1 MQANILGQLEIAG
14 TEYSEGF
21 VAVPGTRARIETFP
35 EFVPTVTATAI
46 NVDSPYVH
54 VVLNEET
61 FLDAT
66 VQLIPLGQ
74 QPLGRLSPT
83 ELPSGQL
90 AEGLRKPVR
99 GRFLHIT
106 DFHPDRLYKPGT
118 SIDRSCHR
126 GKGPAGY
133 FGAEGTDCDSAL
145 SLVNETYRW
154 IEENLKDEID
164 FVIWTGDSVRH
175 DNDEKLPRTAD
186 EILDLNAFLSQKWI
200 SIFGEEG
207 VSGTSNGVPKMSIP
221 VIPTFGNNDIM
232 PHNIF
237 NKGPNKWT
245 KRFAEIWD
253 QFIPEDQRHTFVEGG
268 WFTTEVIPGRLAVIS
283 LNTMYF
289 FDSNSAVDGCN
300 AKSEPGYEH
309 MEWLRVQLKILRSRN
324 MKAILMGHVPPARSS
339 EKKNWDETC
348 WQKYTLWMHQYRDIV
363 VGSFYGHMNI
373 DHFMLQD
380 SNKVDIDS
388 NVNGKLSI
396 SSKTDYLQSLR
407 NQWSSLPSP
416 PSDIFKELDFISNLG
431 DISPEVGTN
440 KKGKKKKKK
449 QKFLDK
455 IGGPWA
461 ERYSVSL
468 VSPSL
473 VPNFFPSLRV
483 IDYNTTGLDVTHGVD
498 LFGREV
504 DDTTFE
510 LDHAAV
516 HPPETRNDSVIP
528 PEIQK
533 KKKKG
538 KDKKKK
544 PNFKV
549 PEPPSPTAPPGP
561 AYSNQA
567 FTMLGYTQ
575 YYSNLTKIHEQIAAG
590 KRGHDHRLD
599 YEIEYTTNDDVY
611 QMKDLTVRSFFQ
623 LAARIAEEGVEE
635 KHTSDANSQ
644 GAESASKQKKPAND
658 IWRVFLRRAFVGF
671 PVDDLDE

>member
-1 MQANILGQLEIAG
+1 MQSIFLLLGLFAD
-14 TEYSEGF
+14 
-21 VAVPGTRARIETFP
+21 
-35 EFVPTVTATAI
+35 AI
-46 NVDSPYVH
+46 S
-54 VVLNEET
+54 
-61 FLDAT
+61 AS
-66 VQLIPLGQ
+66 PLGQ
-74 QPLGRLSPT
+74 HPLGYPT
-83 ELPSGQL
+83 EPAGL

-118 SIDRSCHR
+118 SIDRSCHH
-126 GKGPAGY
+126 GNGHAGY
-133 FGAEGTDCDSAL
+133 FGAEGTDCDSPL
-145 SLVNETYRW
+145 SLVNETFRW

-164 FVIWTGDSVRH
+164 FVIWTGDSARH

-186 EILDLNAFLSQKWI
+186 EIMDLNAFLSQKWI
-200 SIFGEEG
+200 SIFSEEG
-207 VSGTSNGVPKMSIP
+207 VRETSNAVPKMSIP

-237 NKGPNKWT
+237 NEGPNKWT
-245 KRFAEIWD
+245 KRFAEIWG

-268 WFTTEVIPGRLAVIS
+268 WFTAEVVPGRLAVIS

-348 WQKYTLWMHQYRDIV
+348 WQKYTLWMHQYRDVV

-380 SNKVDIDS
+380 SNKVNIDS
-388 NVNGKLSI
+388 TADGKVSVR
-396 SSKTDYLQSLR
+396 SKTDYLESLR

-416 PSDIFKELDFISNLG
+416 PSGIFEELDSMSSLG
-431 DISPEVGTN
+431 DFSEVELA
-440 KKGKKKKKK
+440 KKDKRGKKKDKKK

-468 VSPSL
+468 VAPSL

-483 IDYNTTGLDVTHGVD
+483 IDYNITGLNGVAHGVD
-498 LFGREV
+498 LFTPKV

-510 LDHAAV
+510 LEDDAIDTPA
-516 HPPETRNDSVIP
+516 PSDDSLLS

-533 KKKKG
+533 KKKKNKG
-538 KDKKKK
+538 KKKK
-544 PNFKV
+544 PKFKV
-549 PEPPSPTAPPGP
+549 PEPPSSTAPPGP

-567 FTMLGYTQ
+567 FTLLGYTQ
-575 YYSNLTKIHEQIAAG
+575 YYSNLTKLHEQIAAG
-590 KRGHDHRLD
+590 ERGKNPRLD

-623 LAARIAEEGVEE
+623 LASRIAE
-635 KHTSDANSQ
+635 D
-644 GAESASKQKKPAND
+644 GAEQKQTDVNIPDASASAKKK
-658 IWRVFLRRAFVGF
+658 RRSQ
-671 PVDDLDE
+671 

>member
-1 MQANILGQLEIAG
+1 MQSIFLLLGLFADAISASPLE
-14 TEYSEGF
+14 
-21 VAVPGTRARIETFP
+21 
-35 EFVPTVTATAI
+35 
-46 NVDSPYVH
+46 
-54 VVLNEET
+54 
-61 FLDAT
+61 
-66 VQLIPLGQ
+66 Q
-74 QPLGRLSPT
+74 QSLGRISPT
-83 ELPSGQL
+83 ELPTGL
-90 AEGLRKPVR
+90 AEDLRKPVR

-126 GKGPAGY
+126 GNGPAGY
-133 FGAEGTDCDSAL
+133 FGGEGTECDSPL
-145 SLVNETYRW
+145 SLVNETFRW

-186 EILDLNAFLSQKWI
+186 EIMELNEFLSQKWV
-200 SIFGEEG
+200 SIFGAEEARE
-207 VSGTSNGVPKMSIP
+207 TTNAMPKMSIP

-237 NKGPNKWT
+237 NEGPNKWT
-245 KRFAEIWD
+245 KRFAEIWN

-268 WFTTEVIPGRLAVIS
+268 WFTAEVVPGRLAVIS

-339 EKKNWDETC
+339 EKRNWDETC
-348 WQKYTLWMHQYRDIV
+348 WQKYTLWMHQYRDVV

-380 SNKVDIDS
+380 SNKVNIDS
-388 NVNGKLSI
+388 QVDETVSI
-396 SSKTDYLQSLR
+396 NSKTDYLESLR

-416 PSDIFKELDFISNLG
+416 PSGIFEELDSMSDLG
-431 DISPEVGTN
+431 YLSSEVESA
-440 KKGKKKKKK
+440 KKEKRGKKKEKKK

-483 IDYNTTGLDVTHGVD
+483 IDYNITGLDDVAPGMN
-498 LFGREV
+498 LFTREV
-504 DDTTFE
+504 DDSTSAIDTE
-510 LDHAAV
+510 EYSD
-516 HPPETRNDSVIP
+516 DSSST

-533 KKKKG
+533 KKKKD

-544 PNFKV
+544 PKFKV
-549 PEPPSPTAPPGP
+549 PEPPSSTAPPGP

-567 FTMLGYTQ
+567 FTLLGYTQ
-575 YYSNLTKIHEQIAAG
+575 YYSNLTKLHEEIAAG
-590 KRGHDHRLD
+590 ELGEDPRID

-623 LAARIAEEGVEE
+623 LAARIAEEGAEE
-635 KHTSDANSQ
+635 KQTGDINSP
-644 GAESASKQKKPAND
+644 GADWSVAKKKRKKSTNHV
-658 IWRVFLRRAFVGF
+658 WRAFLRRAFVGF
-671 PVDDLDE
+671 EDHDLDE

>member
-1 MQANILGQLEIAG
+1 MQSIFLLLGLFADAISASPLE
-14 TEYSEGF
+14 
-21 VAVPGTRARIETFP
+21 
-35 EFVPTVTATAI
+35 
-46 NVDSPYVH
+46 
-54 VVLNEET
+54 
-61 FLDAT
+61 
-66 VQLIPLGQ
+66 Q
-74 QPLGRLSPT
+74 QPLGHIST
-83 ELPSGQL
+83 GL
-90 AEGLRKPVR
+90 AEGWRKPVR

-118 SIDRSCHR
+118 SIDRSCHH
-126 GKGPAGY
+126 GKGSAGY
-133 FGAEGTDCDSAL
+133 FGAEGTDCDSPL
-145 SLVNETYRW
+145 SLVNETFRW

-164 FVIWTGDSVRH
+164 FVIWTGDSARH

-186 EILDLNAFLSQKWI
+186 EIMELNAFLSQQWI
-200 SIFGEEG
+200 NIFGAEE
-207 VSGTSNGVPKMSIP
+207 VLGTSNAVPRMSIP

-237 NKGPNKWT
+237 NEGPNKWT

-268 WFTTEVIPGRLAVIS
+268 WFTTEVVPGRLAVIS

-339 EKKNWDETC
+339 EKKNWDDTC
-348 WQKYTLWMHQYRDIV
+348 WQKYTLWMHQYRDVV

-380 SNKVDIDS
+380 SNKVNIDS
-388 NVNGKLSI
+388 KADGKVSTR
-396 SSKTDYLQSLR
+396 SKTDYLESLR

-416 PSDIFKELDFISNLG
+416 PSGTFEELDSASNIG
-431 DISPEVGTN
+431 DLSQVKPA
-440 KKGKKKKKK
+440 KDKRGKKKDKKK

-468 VSPSL
+468 VAPSL

-483 IDYNTTGLDVTHGVD
+483 VDYNITGLNDVAHGVD
-498 LFGREV
+498 LFIREV
-504 DDTTFE
+504 DDATFGHDNDAIDTLE
-510 LDHAAV
+510 LSDNYLM
-516 HPPETRNDSVIP
+516 T

-533 KKKKG
+533 KKKN

-544 PNFKV
+544 PKFKV
-549 PEPPSPTAPPGP
+549 PEPPSSTAPPGP

-567 FTMLGYTQ
+567 FTLLGYTQ
-575 YYSNLTKIHEQIAAG
+575 YYSNLTKLHEQIAAG
-590 KRGHDHRLD
+590 ERGKNPRVD

-611 QMKDLTVRSFFQ
+611 RMKDLTVRSFFQ
-623 LAARIAEEGVEE
+623 LAARIADDGEE
-635 KHTSDANSQ
+635 KQTDNFKDPET
-644 GAESASKQKKPAND
+644 ESKKKKKKPND
-658 IWRVFLRRAFVGF
+658 IWRAFLRRAFVGF
-671 PVDDLDE
+671 EVYDLDE

>member
-1 MQANILGQLEIAG
+1 MQSIFLLLGLFAD
-14 TEYSEGF
+14 
-21 VAVPGTRARIETFP
+21 
-35 EFVPTVTATAI
+35 AI
-46 NVDSPYVH
+46 S
-54 VVLNEET
+54 
-61 FLDAT
+61 AS
-66 VQLIPLGQ
+66 PLGQ
-74 QPLGRLSPT
+74 QPLGHISPT
-83 ELPSGQL
+83 DVPGQL
-90 AEGLRKPVR
+90 VEGLRKPIH

-118 SIDRSCHR
+118 SIDRSCHH
-126 GKGPAGY
+126 GNGPAGY
-133 FGAEGTDCDSAL
+133 FGAEGTDCDSPL
-145 SLVNETYRW
+145 SLVNETFRW

-175 DNDEKLPRTAD
+175 DNDERLPRTAD
-186 EILDLNAFLSQKWI
+186 EIMEFNAFLSQKWI
-200 SIFGEEG
+200 SIFG
-207 VSGTSNGVPKMSIP
+207 SNAAPKIP

-237 NKGPNKWT
+237 NEGPNKWT
-245 KRFAEIWD
+245 RRFAEIWN

-268 WFTTEVIPGRLAVIS
+268 WFTTEVVPGRLAVIS

-339 EKKNWDETC
+339 EKKSWDETC
-348 WQKYTLWMHQYRDIV
+348 WQKYTLWMHQYRDVV

-380 SNKVDIDS
+380 SNKVKIDS
-388 NVNGKLSI
+388 KANGKVSI
-396 SSKTDYLQSLR
+396 NSKADYLQSLR
-407 NQWSSLPSP
+407 NQWSLLPSP
-416 PSDIFKELDFISNLG
+416 PSGLFEDLDSMSNFEEEDLSEVELA
-431 DISPEVGTN
+431 
-440 KKGKKKKKK
+440 KKDKRGKKKEKKK

-468 VSPSL
+468 VAPSL

-483 IDYNTTGLDVTHGVD
+483 VDYNVTGLDDVAHGAELLTD
-498 LFGREV
+498 EV
-504 DDTTFE
+504 DDTTFG
-510 LDHAAV
+510 LDRAAIDTW
-516 HPPETRNDSVIP
+516 ETSDDSLVA

-538 KDKKKK
+538 KGKKNK
-544 PNFKV
+544 PKFKV
-549 PEPPSPTAPPGP
+549 PEPPSSTAPPGP

-567 FTMLGYTQ
+567 FTLLSYTQ
-575 YYSNLTKIHEQIAAG
+575 YYSNLTKIHEQIATG
-590 KRGHDHRLD
+590 KRGDDPRID

-623 LAARIAEEGVEE
+623 LAARIGEEEAKAKQTDV
-635 KHTSDANSQ
+635 NSE
-644 GAESASKQKKPAND
+644 GADGSVAKKKPVNN
-658 IWRVFLRRAFVGF
+658 IWRAFLRRAYVGF

>member
-1 MQANILGQLEIAG
+1 MQSIFLLLGLFADAISASPLE
-14 TEYSEGF
+14 
-21 VAVPGTRARIETFP
+21 
-35 EFVPTVTATAI
+35 
-46 NVDSPYVH
+46 
-54 VVLNEET
+54 
-61 FLDAT
+61 
-66 VQLIPLGQ
+66 Q
-74 QPLGRLSPT
+74 QPLGHIST
-83 ELPSGQL
+83 GL

-106 DFHPDRLYKPGT
+106 DFHPDRLYNPGT

-126 GKGPAGY
+126 GNGPAGY
-133 FGAEGTDCDSAL
+133 FGAEGTDCDAPL
-145 SLVNETYRW
+145 SLVNETFRW

-164 FVIWTGDSVRH
+164 FVIWTGDSARH

-186 EILDLNAFLSQKWI
+186 EIMDLNAFLSQKWI
-200 SIFGEEG
+200 SIFGEEE
-207 VSGTSNGVPKMSIP
+207 VLQTSNAVPRMSIP

-237 NKGPNKWT
+237 NEGPNKWT
-245 KRFAEIWD
+245 KRFAEIWGD
-253 QFIPEDQRHTFVEGG
+253 FIPEDQRHTFVEGG
-268 WFTTEVIPGRLAVIS
+268 WFTTEVVPGRLAVIS

-380 SNKVDIDS
+380 SNKVNIDS
-388 NVNGKLSI
+388 QADGKVSI
-396 SSKTDYLQSLR
+396 RSKTDYLESLR

-416 PSDIFKELDFISNLG
+416 PSGTFEELDSASNFG
-431 DISPEVGTN
+431 DLSEI
-440 KKGKKKKKK
+440 KLAKDKRGKKKDKKK

-468 VSPSL
+468 VAPSL

-483 IDYNTTGLDVTHGVD
+483 VDYNITGLNDFAHGVD
-498 LFGREV
+498 LSPREV
-504 DDTTFE
+504 DDTTFGHDHDAIDTPE
-510 LDHAAV
+510 LRD
-516 HPPETRNDSVIP
+516 DSLIS

-533 KKKKG
+533 KE
-538 KDKKKK
+538 DKKKK
-544 PNFKV
+544 PKFKV
-549 PEPPSPTAPPGP
+549 PEPPSSTAPPGP

-567 FTMLGYTQ
+567 FTLLSYTQ
-575 YYSNLTKIHEQIAAG
+575 YYSNLTKIHEQIAAEES
-590 KRGHDHRLD
+590 KNPRVH

-611 QMKDLTVRSFFQ
+611 RMKDLTVRSFFQ
-623 LAARIAEEGVEE
+623 LAARIAQDGEE
-635 KHTSDANSQ
+635 KQTDIVNNPAT
-644 GAESASKQKKPAND
+644 ESKKKRKKPND
-658 IWRVFLRRAFVGF
+658 VWRAFLRRAFVGF
-671 PVDDLDE
+671 EVDLNE